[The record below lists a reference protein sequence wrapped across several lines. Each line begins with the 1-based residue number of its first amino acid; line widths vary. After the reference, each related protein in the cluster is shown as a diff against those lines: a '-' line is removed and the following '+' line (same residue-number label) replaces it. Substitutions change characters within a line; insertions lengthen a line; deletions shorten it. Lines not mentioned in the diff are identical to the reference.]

1 MQLTALKNSLLNHA
15 ATLLLFRSIL
25 IEGMYDSP
33 TDARA
38 CKPVTEPD
46 NILALQ
52 TGRPTMRQL
61 SFDVVNAVFLRI
73 AIEIAIS
80 LIRLCAKSGPS
91 VNKEGIFEFYMLA
104 A

>member
-1 MQLTALKNSLLNHA
+1 MNHLLNHA

-38 CKPVTEPD
+38 CKPLTQPD
-46 NILALQ
+46 NIRAGETRWSGNALAECLMSSM
-52 TGRPTMRQL
+52 GCSCVYRNR
-61 SFDVVNAVFLRI
+61 N
-73 AIEIAIS
+73 IE
-80 LIRLCAKSGPS
+80 LDYTPLCEECPS
-91 VNKEGIFEFYMLA
+91 VNKEGFFEFYTLA